1 MARIVVIGGGLIGFA
16 TALMVAKQGHDV
28 TILERDP
35 APPPGTPG
43 EAWDHWERQGVMQ
56 FRQPHYLL
64 PQGLRVLEE
73 HLPEMA
79 CAIRNAGAIPHTML
93 SALPPGIT
101 DRAPR
106 PDDGKFLTGAQDKV
120 VDRLFK
126 LYFEEGRDIG
136 ERTLLI
142 ETAAN
147 GIMFTNPRRKRR
159 CKSVWKSGRRWPIS
173 LKASRR

>member
-35 APPPGTPG
+35 AAPPGTPD

-79 CAIRNAGAIPHTML
+79 CAIRGAGAIPHTML

-101 DRAPR
+101 DRAAR
-106 PDDGKFLTGAQDKV
+106 PDDGKFLTSTRG
-120 VDRLFK
+120 
-126 LYFEEGRDIG
+126 GR
-136 ERTLLI
+136 
-142 ETAAN
+142 
-147 GIMFTNPRRKRR
+147 
-159 CKSVWKSGRRWPIS
+159 CSSRRWRARPAGS
-173 LKASRR
+173 WRSAAARGSPAC

>member
-35 APPPGTPG
+35 APPPGTPA

-79 CAIRNAGAIPHTML
+79 CAIRDAGAVPHTML

-106 PDDGKFLTGAQDKV
+106 PGH
-120 VDRLFK
+120 R
-126 LYFEEGRDIG
+126 
-136 ERTLLI
+136 
-142 ETAAN
+142 AA
-147 GIMFTNPRRKRR
+147 
-159 CKSVWKSGRRWPIS
+159 
-173 LKASRR
+173 ASRR